1 MLEKLC
7 TQKKY
12 VVNYNI
18 YDFNITNDILLNITK
33 NTNHKGNLFIS
44 EDNKDKILN
53 QLNNLEPLLKK
64 GDIYTLKYFELKKD
78 FSKTKYVELIDDKGN
93 LIKLSNIENDLLT
106 LVE

>member
-7 TQKKY
+7 TKEKY
-12 VVNYNI
+12 IANYNI

-33 NTNHKGNLFIS
+33 NKNHMGNLFIS
-44 EDNKDKILN
+44 EENKNKIME
-53 QLNNLEPLLKK
+53 QLNSLNPLLKK
-64 GDIYTLKYFELKKD
+64 GEIYILKYFELKKD
-78 FSKTKYVELIDDKGN
+78 FSKTKYIELIDSDGN